1 MKKLAPAVAVVGL
14 GVVLVWA
21 VTQARRGGADDASRA
36 DAALEQLRAELDLAA
51 RPAGRTDADRVSDA
65 LAWVLANRPAGWPYA
80 ELEAR
85 VLADY
90 EARARA
96 EARSVAWALAMARQ
110 EVEWV
115 RAMDTDLDG
124 RVSEEEIG
132 ALAGFSREFLD
143 PTTHPYLVALL
154 DGDGDGR
161 IDEPLLDGLYSVQ
174 AEQAGL
180 LERAQTD
187 LWDADGDGVLSEAER
202 TAGAAEARLHQVV
215 FADGHIEYTEA
226 PPADGTAAQ
235 DAALAQLAA
244 EFGPQAAEMTRDR
257 LDRAADYHLSAAL
270 DAQMK
275 LIEPDRATGPEPGP
289 EMPDW
294 ALFNSD
300 GDDVW
305 SDAEQAALRGA
316 EAEWKAAFDAWQSL
330 DNARRLA
337 RQFERL
343 AGAGDA
349 DGDGRMTEGEWHDL
363 IATRLAER
371 DRRLVLRSYD
381 ADGSGGIELGEV
393 ESFLGWFR
401 AGSVRADANF
411 DGLVDASDLETL
423 IGHFRAPG
431 G

>member
-21 VTQARRGGADDASRA
+21 VTQARRGAADDALGV
-36 DAALEQLRAELDLAA
+36 DGALEQLRAELDLAP
-51 RPAGRTDADRVSDA
+51 RPAGRSDADRLSDA
-65 LAWVLANRPAGWPYA
+65 LAWVRANRPAGWPFA

-132 ALAGFSREFLD
+132 ALGGFSRGFLD
-143 PTTHPYLVALL
+143 PTSHPYLVAML

-161 IDEPLLDGLYSVQ
+161 IDGPFLDGLSSVE

-180 LERAQTD
+180 LERARLD
-187 LWDADGDGVLSEAER
+187 LWDTDGDGTLSEAER
-202 TAGAAEARLHQVV
+202 GAGAAEARLHQVV
-215 FADGHIEYTEA
+215 FTDGHIEYTDTPA
-226 PPADGTAAQ
+226 PDAVATQESVLARLAEEFGAAAAQ
-235 DAALAQLAA
+235 
-244 EFGPQAAEMTRDR
+244 MTRDR
-257 LDRAADYHLSAAL
+257 LGVAADYQLAGGLARQL
-270 DAQMK
+270 A
-275 LIEPDRATGPEPGP
+275 LIEPGAGQVSEAPPFPELTLYDP
-289 EMPDW
+289 
-294 ALFNSD
+294 D
-300 GDDVW
+300 GDGQLD
-305 SDAEQAALRGA
+305 EQQFAAFEAARLGWEAALRDWQAA
-316 EAEWKAAFDAWQSL
+316 EG
-330 DNARRLA
+330 ARRMA
-337 RQFERL
+337 RQFETL
-343 AGAGDA
+343 AVAGDA

-381 ADGSGGIELGEV
+381 ADGSGRIELGEV

-411 DGLVDASDLETL
+411 DGLVDASDLEAL
-423 IGHFRAPG
+423 IGHLRAPDR
-431 G
+431 

>member
-21 VTQARRGGADDASRA
+21 VTQARRGGAA
-36 DAALEQLRAELDLAA
+36 DALGVDGALEQLRAELDLAP
-51 RPAGRTDADRVSDA
+51 RPAGRTDADRLSDA
-65 LAWVLANRPAGWPYA
+65 LAWVRANRPAGWPFA

-96 EARSVAWALAMARQ
+96 EARSVAWAVAKARR

-124 RVSEEEIG
+124 RVSEEEIA
-132 ALAGFSREFLD
+132 ALAEFSRGFLD
-143 PTTHPYLVALL
+143 PTAHPYLAALL
-154 DGDGDGR
+154 DTDGDGQ
-161 IDEPLLDGLYSVQ
+161 IDGPLLDGLYSVQ

-202 TAGAAEARLHQVV
+202 TAGAAKARLHQVV
-215 FADGHIEYTEA
+215 FADGHIEYTDD
-226 PPADGTAAQ
+226 PPADGAAAQ
-235 DAALAQLAA
+235 DAALARLAA
-244 EFGPQAAEMTRDR
+244 EFGPEAAEMTRDR
-257 LDRAADYHLSAAL
+257 LDPAADNHLSATL

-275 LIEPDRATGPEPGP
+275 LIEPDRETGPEPGP

-294 ALFNSD
+294 TAFNSD
-300 GDDVW
+300 GDDAW
-305 SDAEQAALRGA
+305 SDAEQAALRAA
-316 EAEWKAAFDAWQSL
+316 EAEWKAAFDAWQTL

-343 AGAGDA
+343 AGAGDL

-363 IATRLAER
+363 IATRVAER

-381 ADGSGGIELGEV
+381 ADGSGRIELGEV

-411 DGLVDASDLETL
+411 DGLVDASDLEAL